1 MKTSLLSV
9 FFILFSGFLIAQN
22 RDLNYYIEQAKA
34 NSPLINKNINEN
46 KLIQLNLQQVNRILS
61 RPVVNVEADVLFA
74 PIISHDNNSNRFEWV
89 SAGANEYT
97 GYDLAISNG
106 GQYQAFVSVTQPL
119 FTGSIYKSFSKKADI
134 SNLINENN
142 IALTNH
148 EIEQLVSHQYILC
161 LKSKNQSKISLSLIN
176 ELGQQLQ
183 IMQKLVDNAIYK
195 QTDLLLLQIEYQNY
209 KLQYKTFQTDYKT
222 NLLDLN
228 LFCGINDTNIVDLQ
242 ETNFE
247 LKPNNLTRSKFLT
260 SYKLDSLNIETD
272 QSLYE
277 QKYKPR
283 LNLYANAGMSA
294 IYLPDINRFGFST
307 GLTFSW
313 NIFDGNQRKI
323 EREKTAV
330 KLQTVKFEKQNFITQ
345 FELNKNKY
353 LNRISSVN
361 QKIAVTEKQLKGY
374 DQLLDLYKLELS
386 QAQVSVMD
394 LKNLFKD
401 IAAKKQENMLLK
413 MEKQAL
419 INLYNYWNY

>member
-1 MKTSLLSV
+1 MKTFILLI

-22 RDLNYYIEQAKA
+22 RDLSYYVEQAKA
-34 NSPLINKNINEN
+34 NSPLINKNKNET
-46 KLIQLNLQQVNRILS
+46 KLIGLDFRQVSRILS
-61 RPVVNVEADVLFA
+61 RPAVNVEADLLFA

-89 SAGANEYT
+89 SAGADHYT

-106 GQYQAFVSVTQPL
+106 GQYLAFVSVTQPL
-119 FTGSIYKSFSKKADI
+119 FTGSIYKSFSKKAEI
-134 SNLINENN
+134 SNLVNENN

-148 EIEQLVSHQYILC
+148 QIEQLVSHQYILC
-161 LKSKNQSKISLSLIN
+161 LKSKNQSKISLALVN

-183 IMQKLVDNAIYK
+183 IMKKLVENAIYR

-209 KLQYKTFQTDYKT
+209 KLQYKTFQTEYKT

-228 LFCGINDTNIVDLQ
+228 LFCGINDTNIVDIQ
-242 ETNFE
+242 ETDFK

-260 SYKLDSLNIETD
+260 SYTLDSLNIETD
-272 QSLYE
+272 QTLYK

-307 GLTFSW
+307 GFTFSW

-323 EREKTAV
+323 ERQKTTI
-330 KLQTVKFEKQNFITQ
+330 KLQTVEFEKQNFVTQ
-345 FELNKNKY
+345 YELNKNKY

-361 QKIAVTEKQLKGY
+361 QRIAVTEKQLEGY
-374 DQLLDLYKLELS
+374 HKLLDLYKLEIS

-394 LKNLFKD
+394 LKILFKD
-401 IAAKKQENMLLK
+401 IAVKMQENMLLK

-419 INLYNYWNY
+419 INSYNYWNY